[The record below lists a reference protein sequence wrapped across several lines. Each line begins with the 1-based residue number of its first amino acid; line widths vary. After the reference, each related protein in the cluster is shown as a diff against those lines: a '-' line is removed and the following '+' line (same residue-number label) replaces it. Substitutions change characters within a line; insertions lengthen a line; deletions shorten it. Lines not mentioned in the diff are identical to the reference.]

1 MDEGYVVFSNAQ
13 GMGYIFDSPDK
24 MEALIN
30 PVPVTLNNKVINHGD
45 FTTLDDYLIRP
56 IKYIGMISEQ
66 EMVFFIGSVQNLFET
81 KYYYQ
86 AIMKVDENR
95 IFEMFSP
102 TAGRDHLFVAG
113 KWK

>member
-1 MDEGYVVFSNAQ
+1 MEPGCVVFSKAQ
-13 GMGYIFDSPDK
+13 GMGYVFDSPDK
-24 MEALIN
+24 MEALIKAI
-30 PVPVTLNNKVINHGD
+30 PVTLNNKVINPGD
-45 FTTLDDYLIRP
+45 LTTLDDYLIRP

-95 IFEMFSP
+95 IFEMFSL

-113 KWK
+113 RWK